1 MFIDINSIIN
11 NNIITQSETY
21 YIYNRISPTSSIII
35 FSYLSKSNY
44 KGSYMMF
51 IPNGSFSNL
60 FNSNNFNLIFVS
72 CT

>member
-11 NNIITQSETY
+11 NGIITQSETY
-21 YIYNRISPTSSIII
+21 YICNRISPTSSIII

-44 KGSYMMF
+44 KDSYMAF
-51 IPNGSFSNL
+51 IPKGSFSNL
-60 FNSNNFNLIFVS
+60 FNSNNFNFIFIY